1 MMPPPLS
8 STAASQCTAALQG
21 GFSRALFCLLFLSL
35 LASFLP
41 LSPSPSLSFCL
52 CIFVSLSVCVRVWSV
67 VVCGL
72 VVRSAHRV
80 RRESA
85 KRKAPEHL
93 AIRRRTGP
101 GRHFDPTSHWPDKWP
116 VAVCCKTTLTFPVLG
131 LSERSVRSGA
141 PRGP

>member
-52 CIFVSLSVCVRVWSV
+52 CLFVSLSVCVRVWSV

-85 KRKAPEHL
+85 KRKAP
-93 AIRRRTGP
+93 
-101 GRHFDPTSHWPDKWP
+101 
-116 VAVCCKTTLTFPVLG
+116 
-131 LSERSVRSGA
+131 
-141 PRGP
+141 

>member
-52 CIFVSLSVCVRVWSV
+52 CLFVSLSVCVRVWSV

-85 KRKAPEHL
+85 KRKAPWQAQIWIPDIPL
-93 AIRRRTGP
+93 WRSKRGIP
-101 GRHFDPTSHWPDKWP
+101 PT
-116 VAVCCKTTLTFPVLG
+116 T
-131 LSERSVRSGA
+131 SV
-141 PRGP
+141 